1 MARRLTAKTI
11 APATASIVVLGLL
24 VAVVSPAFGQR
35 TSFHGLLECSRF
47 AAVTFKRANPAFK
60 RFVIDRA
67 SVTQDRFSG
76 RIGNQFISTIYH
88 GKGTFEAAGPPKTV
102 RFICLHGG
110 IGRGP
115 VFIYTLD

>member
-1 MARRLTAKTI
+1 MGLRVTI
-11 APATASIVVLGLL
+11 AALGVLAAFASQAL
-24 VAVVSPAFGQR
+24 AQR
-35 TSFHGLLECSRF
+35 PSVHGLLECSRY

-67 SVTQDRFSG
+67 SVTEDRFAG
-76 RIGNQFISTIYH
+76 RIGNQYISTIYH
-88 GKGTFEAAGPPKTV
+88 GKATFEAAGAPKTV